1 MPTALKRKGSPGL
14 TEGADPSKRRFAEE
28 EVAPQTSATTTTAPS
43 ASETAPPTDSSTA
56 TIPAAQTSETAAAP
70 PPPPP
75 NDRAARFAALRA
87 RNQASRK
94 ENLKETKS
102 EASRAATDPS
112 ALHSLNRKRD
122 IASHKLLKAET
133 ESRG

>member
-14 TEGADPSKRRFAEE
+14 TEGTDPSKRRFAEE

-56 TIPAAQTSETAAAP
+56 TTPAAQTSETAAA